1 MTAMTGHMIDGRCE
15 ENLCL
20 YQRERFCMWRWCSS
34 ISSSVV
40 TSSLLDHIQDAFLH
54 IAVVCM
60 CENDVCVAYVIGV
73 DSFHI
78 VCVCVWQRSEHWRS
92 AAQHRPLECH
102 TKPPTW
108 YACTH
113 RHTDAHR
120 CTLLMFTQKGHL
132 VRINISCAGV
142 KSNLLCWDTFVV
154 NSF

>member
-1 MTAMTGHMIDGRCE
+1 MTGHMIDGRYE
-15 ENLCL
+15 KPL
-20 YQRERFCMWRWCSS
+20 YQRERFCMWSWCSS
-34 ISSSVV
+34 ITSSVE

-102 TKPPTW
+102 TKPHTW
-108 YACTH
+108 AACRH
-113 RHTDAHR
+113 RHTNAHKHAHTHCWCSHR
-120 CTLLMFTQKGHL
+120 KAIWWEWTLPVL
-132 VRINISCAGV
+132 VWDWISCV
-142 KSNLLCWDTFVV
+142 EILLSSTHFK
-154 NSF
+154 